1 MTPAPQSIETS
12 PETVTVRTG
21 ETTNVTVRVLPEGA
35 DQTVTAMVADKSIAT
50 VVSDD

>member
-12 PETVTVRTG
+12 SETVTVRAG